1 MTRGKLYSVPGRQT
15 EKRISLLFLF
25 FLIYI
30 LRIVL
35 DVSGAVNL
43 SSSTG
48 FHLMVLSKT

>member
-15 EKRISLLFLF
+15 EKRISLFFF